1 MWDFLGNLGSG
12 LGDSEGTPGPGSKCL
27 IPIAAAGGNHGQ
39 VTRTRLRSAPRGSGT
54 WERGDQESFQAFPG
68 RGGGAQ
74 LFRGGQAGGS
84 VRVSLL
90 HFKFYGWGKEKVDE
104 EEGARGIFQ
113 SFSNPAPSCQ

>member
-1 MWDFLGNLGSG
+1 MWDFLGNLCSG

-74 LFRGGQAGGS
+74 LFRGGTGMRLCKDFFA
-84 VRVSLL
+84 
-90 HFKFYGWGKEKVDE
+90 
-104 EEGARGIFQ
+104 
-113 SFSNPAPSCQ
+113 SF